1 MPRVF
6 LDTSAILAGLN
17 SPTGAAGVILAACFA
32 GRIKP
37 VISRQIIDETER
49 IIPLK
54 FPHLDTGWVAFLAT
68 EPEVAKKPTMSQVRR
83 AYALI
88 QSNDAPILA
97 AAILA
102 KPISL
107 VTWNTNDFMKPAVME
122 AVDFPIF
129 TPGEFLNWWR
139 MR

>member
-1 MPRVF
+1 MRRVF

-37 VISRQIIDETER
+37 VISRQVVDEAER

-54 FPHLDTGWVAFLAT
+54 FPDLDTGWVAFLAA
-68 EPEVAKKPTMSQVRR
+68 EPEMARRPTIHQVRK
-83 AYALI
+83 AYGFI
-88 QSNDAPILA
+88 QTDDAPILA

-102 KPISL
+102 KPHAL
-107 VTWNTNDFMKPAVME
+107 VTWNTRDFMRPAVLE
-122 AVDFPIF
+122 VVGFPIL
-129 TPGEFLNWWR
+129 TQGDFLNWWR
-139 MR
+139 SR